1 MDGTKLAMPIN
12 EMPDCETQRRIAA
25 NLKSVGSAIVS
36 AARAVDRNPDDV
48 RLIAVSKSQPIDRI
62 RAALTAGHRIFGENR
77 IQEAIDRWTTLR
89 PEFSDIELHFIGH
102 LQSNKAAE
110 AVALFDVIH
119 SIDRPKIAGAL
130 AKEARRQAR
139 RPTCLLQ
146 INTGGES
153 QKSGAS
159 PGDARQLLKVCREEF
174 DLTISGLMCIP
185 PVDEEPSPHF
195 ALLAD
200 LANRLDL
207 PMVSMG
213 MSGDYEIAVRLGATH
228 VRVGTAIFGM
238 REPRQ

>member
-1 MDGTKLAMPIN
+1 MPIN
-12 EMPDCETQRRIAA
+12 ELPDSETHRAVAA
-25 NLKSVGSAIVS
+25 NLDSVGNAIAA
-36 AARAVDRNPDDV
+36 AARAVNREPEDV
-48 RLIAVSKSQPIDRI
+48 RLIAVSKSQPMERV
-62 RAALTAGHRIFGENR
+62 RAALMAGHRVFGENR
-77 IQEAIDRWTTLR
+77 VQEASERWAELR
-89 PEFSDIELHFIGH
+89 PEFSGIELHFIGH

-119 SIDRPKIAGAL
+119 SIDRPKIAGAI
-130 AKEARRQAR
+130 AGEARRQSR

-153 QKSGAS
+153 QKSGVA
-159 PGDARQLLKVCREEF
+159 PRDAAQLLAVCRDEHG
-174 DLTISGLMCIP
+174 LTMSGLMCIP

-200 LANRLDL
+200 LANRLNL

-213 MSGDYEIAVRLGATH
+213 MSGDYEIAIRLGATH
-228 VRVGTAIFGM
+228 VRVGTAIFGR